1 MNPRQCGGRPCIRGM
16 RACVLDVLDLYAT
29 GLLPEEILAEMP
41 DLELLD
47 LVAAVRYDSGGAEQ
61 VSWPATE
68 GA

>member
-1 MNPRQCGGRPCIRGM
+1 M